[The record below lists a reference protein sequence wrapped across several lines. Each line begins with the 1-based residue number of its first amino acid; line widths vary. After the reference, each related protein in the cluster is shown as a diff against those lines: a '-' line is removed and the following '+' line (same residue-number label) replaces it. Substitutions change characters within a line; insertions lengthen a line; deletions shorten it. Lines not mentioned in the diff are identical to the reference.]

1 MPAAAARKVP
11 LMRGTFS
18 VRPIQGHEGL
28 GMYVLGR
35 SRYEPVCPAGG
46 ARAAEIAG
54 PFDEIWV
61 SFSSRYEKY
70 GMGWL
75 GGRACTYL

>member
-1 MPAAAARKVP
+1 
-11 LMRGTFS
+11 
-18 VRPIQGHEGL
+18 
-28 GMYVLGR
+28 
-35 SRYEPVCPAGG
+35 VCPAGG